1 MSSGNRGS
9 RSVIPLALALCW
21 AFSGPLSAAETYEDR
36 LLTTPATPEVLA
48 KGLEA
53 DGYQLGVSVYTWGYP
68 LVRMERVIRDYTDVP
83 SPNPP
88 PATGHP

>member
-53 DGYQLGVSVYTWGYP
+53 DGYQLGVSFNYP
-68 LVRMERVIRDYTDVP
+68 
-83 SPNPP
+83 
-88 PATGHP
+88 